1 MARLCSGRYLKSSSR
16 IYYTEIIIEK
26 EARVECPAT
35 RVQNC
40 FQSSQRVIEGAKLQ
54 RLPGRLVRR
63 AQEESPLARNDP
75 TFCISPK
82 SATHLNTLD
91 PTLLQP
97 QSVFEKDFYIIN
109 QSRTSATMVQFSEET
124 KVCQIAS
131 SVKIQCILTSSDTG
145 THHQGDRCL
154 PSCHS
159 LVSRPSFNFS

>member
-1 MARLCSGRYLKSSSR
+1 MDELNKVFAATHQCLAPDMARLCSGRYLKSSSR

-26 EARVECPAT
+26 KARVECPAT

-82 SATHLNTLD
+82 SATHLKTLD
-91 PTLLQP
+91 PTLCNLKESSKKTFISSINLAHPP
-97 QSVFEKDFYIIN
+97 QWSSFPRKPRFVKSHR
-109 QSRTSATMVQFSEET
+109 QSKFSAF
-124 KVCQIAS
+124 
-131 SVKIQCILTSSDTG
+131 
-145 THHQGDRCL
+145 
-154 PSCHS
+154 
-159 LVSRPSFNFS
+159 